1 MKPIYVLLLM
11 VPFLGN
17 AQQNAGLNKVL
28 QNSDAIVQ
36 TAKSIGGLFKKKEKQ
51 KPQIEEKSVQ
61 KEVGIPVSAIPYAQS
76 MEFYD
81 LLLKLIPDTGKTKA
95 VTDLDKS
102 GKAIKWDAPHIDGIY
117 NTLSANAQI
126 VYNKEPICEGYCT
139 VIELH
144 LDKAVKT
151 YDKFNIDVDIDDQE
165 ISEDQIL
172 KKFLGEKNYELK
184 RIQKNDAFQYELS
197 LSGKI
202 KVWVDVMFTVDFY
215 GKQQEQ
221 ELRHVLLSVY
231 FSKEDL
237 P

>member
-1 MKPIYVLLLM
+1 MLALPI
-11 VPFLGN
+11 FAE
-17 AQQNAGLNKVL
+17 AQQNTGLNKVL

-36 TAKSIGGLFKKKEKQ
+36 TAQSIGGLFKKKEKQ
-51 KPQIEEKSVQ
+51 KPQTEEKAVQ
-61 KEVGIPVSAIPYAQS
+61 KEVGVPISAIPSAQS

-81 LLLKLIPDTGKTKA
+81 LLLMLIPDTGKTKA
-95 VTDLDKS
+95 VASLDKS

-126 VYNKEPICEGYCT
+126 VYNNEYICEGYCT

-151 YDKFNIDVDIDDQE
+151 YDKFNIDVNVDDQE

-172 KKFLGEKNYELK
+172 KKFLGAKNYELK
-184 RIQKNDAFQYELS
+184 RIQKGDVFQYELS

-202 KVWVDVMFTVDFY
+202 KVWIDVMFSVDFY

-221 ELRHVLLSVY
+221 ELPHVLLSVY

>member
-1 MKPIYVLLLM
+1 MKSIYVLLFM
-11 VPFLGN
+11 IPFLGN
-17 AQQNAGLNKVL
+17 GQQNTRLNKVL

-51 KPQIEEKSVQ
+51 KPQIEEKTVQ
-61 KEVGIPVSAIPYAQS
+61 KEASVPVSAMPSAQS

-81 LLLKLIPDTGKTKA
+81 LLLMLIPDTGKTKA
-95 VTDLDKS
+95 VASLDKS
-102 GKAIKWDAPHIDGIY
+102 DKAIKWDAPHIDGIY

-126 VYNKEPICEGYCT
+126 VYNNEHICEGYCT
-139 VIELH
+139 AIELH
-144 LDKAVKT
+144 LDKAIKT
-151 YDKFNIDVDIDDQE
+151 YDKFNIDVDVDDQE

-172 KKFLGEKNYELK
+172 KKFLGTKSYESK
-184 RIQKNDAFQYELS
+184 RIQKDNAFQYELS

-221 ELRHVLLSVY
+221 ELPHVLLSVY
-231 FSKEDL
+231 FSKEEL

>member
-1 MKPIYVLLLM
+1 MKRIYFIMLALPIFVE
-11 VPFLGN
+11 
-17 AQQNAGLNKVL
+17 AQQNTGLNKVL

-51 KPQIEEKSVQ
+51 KPLIEEKAVQ
-61 KEVGIPVSAIPYAQS
+61 KQTEIPASVISSAQG

-81 LLLKLIPDTGKTKA
+81 LLLMLIPDTGKTKA
-95 VTDLDKS
+95 VTGLDKNI
-102 GKAIKWDAPHIDGIY
+102 KAIKWNAPHIDGIY

-126 VYNKEPICEGYCT
+126 VYNNEHICEGYCT

-151 YDKFNIDVDIDDQE
+151 YDKFNIDVDIHDQE

-172 KKFLGEKNYELK
+172 KKFLGTRSYELK
-184 RIQKNDAFQYELS
+184 RIQKGDAFQYELS
-197 LSGKI
+197 LQGKI

-221 ELRHVLLSVY
+221 ELPHVLLSVY